1 MKSRPKEDAALA
13 SRIGGRIRDIRRQRH
28 LTQGELAERVGIRT
42 GPMNA
47 IENGRHVPTGRVL
60 IGIASVLGVS
70 VDAIVGMPPPAGYV
84 GTGGGSEGAPAAL
97 LLPALYT
104 PDPGPR
110 GTELADE
117 LVRATLALEDLC
129 GATKRAEIPL
139 YLPCSLTDTG
149 MTNLAMR
156 VRHLLG
162 IGQAVVWDY
171 LEVLENAG
179 LRVIFCRLPGKCES
193 LACTDYSNGNAAIL
207 IRQGM
212 TAERQMF
219 RLVFE
224 LGRIYLDARR
234 RMGPATDAAPG
245 EGMPLDEE
253 HAARRFSA
261 VLLMPAAGIWATVTQ
276 LGIQRDGWTY
286 ELLLRIKHRFA
297 VSAESFAIR
306 LEELGLIAPAL
317 SAEFKRRIRAY
328 YRATGGTEPGGSP
341 RKMNYNARLSD
352 LVSIALSR
360 PETRAEA
367 QAIQRQLR
375 DLGIALDPIFLPL
388 KSRVAKP

>member
-1 MKSRPKEDAALA
+1 MKSRSREDVALA
-13 SRIGGRIRDIRRQRH
+13 ARIGSRIRDIRRQRH
-28 LTQGELAERVGIRT
+28 LTQVELAERVGIRA

-60 IGIASVLGVS
+60 IGIASSLGVS
-70 VDAIVGMPPPAGYV
+70 VDALVGAPPPEGYV
-84 GTGGGSEGAPAAL
+84 VEEGGVKGAPAAV

-104 PDPGPR
+104 PSPGPR
-110 GTELADE
+110 GARMADD

-139 YLPCSLTDTG
+139 YLPCSPTDAG
-149 MTNLAMR
+149 MNNLAVR

-179 LRVIFCRLPGKCES
+179 LRVIFCRLPEKCES
-193 LACTDYSNGNAAIL
+193 LACADYPNGNAAIL

-212 TAERQMF
+212 TSERQMF

-234 RMGPATDAAPG
+234 RMGPSTEAAPG
-245 EGMPLDEE
+245 EGTPLDEA
-253 HAARRFSA
+253 HAARRFAA
-261 VLLMPAAGIWATVTQ
+261 VLLMPPAGIWATVTQ
-276 LGIQRDGWTY
+276 LGIRPDAWTY

-306 LEELGLIAPAL
+306 LEELGLIAPPL

-341 RKMNYNARLSD
+341 RKLNYNARLSD
-352 LVSIALSR
+352 LISIAIAK
-360 PETRAEA
+360 PETRESARD
-367 QAIQRQLR
+367 ILRQLR
-375 DLGIALDPIFLPL
+375 DLNISLDPITLPPRPRAG
-388 KSRVAKP
+388 S